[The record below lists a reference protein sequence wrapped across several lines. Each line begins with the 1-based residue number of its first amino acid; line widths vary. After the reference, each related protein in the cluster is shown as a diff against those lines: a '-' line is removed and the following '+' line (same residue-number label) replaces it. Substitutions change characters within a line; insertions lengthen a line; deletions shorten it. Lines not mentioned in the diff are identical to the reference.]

1 MNKNMNFLNRH
12 ATWIYILAGI
22 CIVCVLLIPY
32 GKRIYDQTPKYKWN
46 IQQMGNT
53 KSKEPFGA
61 KYLDEY
67 LHEYWKGKLYVEAD
81 ADTAFAKFGKSRANY
96 LFVGSG
102 YQLNDD
108 YEGFDELISRVNA
121 GSRLL
126 FAGTEY
132 EIAEH
137 LLIASWGGARDDF
150 NILDFLDREDKI
162 KRISLQLNNRSGNS
176 KPSSITVWENMVTVS
191 IGPILNDTLQNVTLQ
206 NDTLQD
212 SIVNEYKEFYKDR
225 PLGAYTPLIAFNDK
239 WDVAARRDIGKGCI
253 TLSFNDH
260 LFFTNYAVQ
269 NKELRIGMEHIME
282 CTFDKSLPLIII
294 YSDYEIEKDA
304 EGTPFMVLLKH
315 PATALFLW
323 LLCAALALAIIFN
336 TRRRRR
342 PENENKKVQNTSI
355 NFIRHLAT
363 IYTDDTD
370 YRELLRIE
378 KRVLLY
384 KLRKEF
390 YFDMRTRN
398 FSEVS
403 QFASILAANRG
414 LNEERVK
421 EVLTTLEELT
431 ASGVQVDAKSYRLCL
446 EQLEPLSRPSGDL
459 SP

>member
-1 MNKNMNFLNRH
+1 MNKSMNFLNRH
-12 ATWIYILAGI
+12 ATWIYIAAGI

-32 GKRIYDQTPKYKWN
+32 GKRLYDQIPQYEWEEK
-46 IQQMGNT
+46 QMGST

-67 LHEYWKGKLYVEAD
+67 LHDYWKGKLYVEAD
-81 ADTAFAKFGKSRANY
+81 ADSAFAKFGKKKANY
-96 LFVGSG
+96 LFVNSG
-102 YQLNDD
+102 YQVADSAHI
-108 YEGFDELISRVNA
+108 FQLISMANTGNRVLIA
-121 GSRLL
+121 DM
-126 FAGTEY
+126 EY
-132 EIAEH
+132 EIARR
-137 LLIASWGGARDDF
+137 LLIETWRGESDYF
-150 NILDFLDREDKI
+150 NIQDFLDRENEI
-162 KRISLQLNNRSGNS
+162 SRISLYLCEKSNG
-176 KPSSITVWENMVTVS
+176 KPDSIMVWENMVTET
-191 IGPILNDTLQNVTLQ
+191 ICILQEDSLQ
-206 NDTLQD
+206 NDTTED
-212 SIVNEYKEFYKDR
+212 GIVIADEYCDFYGDL
-225 PLGAYTPLIAFNDK
+225 PLGSYTPLISFNDK

-253 TLSFNDH
+253 TLSFNNH

-269 NKELRIGMEHIME
+269 NKDLRIGMEHIME

-294 YSDYEIEKDA
+294 YNDYEDENDTD
-304 EGTPFMVLLKH
+304 GTPFMVLLKH

-342 PENENKKVQNTSI
+342 PENVNKKVQNSSI

-390 YFDMRTRN
+390 YFDMRTRD

-421 EVLTTLEELT
+421 EVLSTLEELT

-446 EQLEPLSRPSGDL
+446 EQLDTIN
-459 SP
+459 

>member
-1 MNKNMNFLNRH
+1 MNKSMNFLNRH
-12 ATWIYILAGI
+12 ATWIYIAAGI

-32 GKRIYDQTPKYKWN
+32 GKRLYDQIPKYEWEEK
-46 IQQMGNT
+46 QMGST

-67 LHEYWKGKLYVEAD
+67 LHDYWKGKLYVEAD
-81 ADTAFAKFGKSRANY
+81 ADSAFAKFWKKKANY
-96 LFVGSG
+96 LFVNSG
-102 YQLNDD
+102 YQVADSAHI
-108 YEGFDELISRVNA
+108 FQLISMANTGNRVLIA
-121 GSRLL
+121 DM
-126 FAGTEY
+126 EY
-132 EIAEH
+132 EIARR
-137 LLIASWGGARDDF
+137 LLIETWRGESDYF
-150 NILDFLDREDKI
+150 NIQDFLDRENEI
-162 KRISLQLNNRSGNS
+162 SRISLYLCEKSNG
-176 KPSSITVWENMVTVS
+176 KPDSIMVWENMVTET
-191 IGPILNDTLQNVTLQ
+191 ICILQEDSLQ
-206 NDTLQD
+206 NDTTED
-212 SIVNEYKEFYKDR
+212 GIVIADEYCDFYGDL
-225 PLGAYTPLIAFNDK
+225 PLGSYTPLISFNDK

-253 TLSFNDH
+253 TLSFNNH

-269 NKELRIGMEHIME
+269 NKDLRIGMEHIME

-294 YSDYEIEKDA
+294 YNDYEDETDTD
-304 EGTPFMVLLKH
+304 GTPFMVLLKH

-342 PENENKKVQNTSI
+342 PENVNKKVQNSSI

-390 YFDMRTRN
+390 YFDMRTRD

-421 EVLTTLEELT
+421 EVLSTLEELT
-431 ASGVQVDAKSYRLCL
+431 ASGVQVDARSYRLCL
-446 EQLEPLSRPSGDL
+446 EQLDTIN
-459 SP
+459 

>member
-1 MNKNMNFLNRH
+1 MNFLNRH
-12 ATWIYILAGI
+12 ATWIYIAAGI

-32 GKRIYDQTPKYKWN
+32 GKRIYDQIPKYEWEEK
-46 IQQMGNT
+46 QMGST

-67 LHEYWKGKLYVEAD
+67 LHDYWKGKLYVEAD
-81 ADTAFAKFGKSRANY
+81 ADSAFAKFGKKKANY
-96 LFVGSG
+96 LFVNSG
-102 YQLNDD
+102 YQVADSAHI
-108 YEGFDELISRVNA
+108 FQLISMANTGNRVLIA
-121 GSRLL
+121 DM
-126 FAGTEY
+126 EY
-132 EIAEH
+132 EIARR
-137 LLIASWGGARDDF
+137 LLIETWRGESDYF
-150 NILDFLDREDKI
+150 NIQDFLDRENEI
-162 KRISLQLNNRSGNS
+162 SRISLYLCEKSNG
-176 KPSSITVWENMVTVS
+176 KPDSIMVWENMVTET
-191 IGPILNDTLQNVTLQ
+191 ICILQEDSLQ
-206 NDTLQD
+206 NDTTED
-212 SIVNEYKEFYKDR
+212 GIVIADEYCDFFGDL
-225 PLGAYTPLIAFNDK
+225 PLGSYTPLISFNDK

-253 TLSFNDH
+253 TLSFNNH

-269 NKELRIGMEHIME
+269 NKDLRIGMEHIME

-294 YSDYEIEKDA
+294 YNDYEDENDTD
-304 EGTPFMVLLKH
+304 GTPFMVLLKH

-342 PENENKKVQNTSI
+342 PENVNKKVQNSSI

-390 YFDMRTRN
+390 YFDMRTRD

-421 EVLTTLEELT
+421 EVLSTLEELT
-431 ASGVQVDAKSYRLCL
+431 ASGVQVDARSYRLCL
-446 EQLEPLSRPSGDL
+446 EQLDTIN
-459 SP
+459 

>member
-1 MNKNMNFLNRH
+1 MNKSMNFLNRH
-12 ATWIYILAGI
+12 ATWIYIAAGI

-32 GKRIYDQTPKYKWN
+32 GKRLYDQIPQYEWEEK
-46 IQQMGNT
+46 QMGST

-67 LHEYWKGKLYVEAD
+67 LHDYWKGKLYVEAD
-81 ADTAFAKFGKSRANY
+81 ADSAFAKFGKKKANY
-96 LFVGSG
+96 LFVNSG
-102 YQLNDD
+102 YQVADSAHI
-108 YEGFDELISRVNA
+108 FQLISMANTGNRVLIA
-121 GSRLL
+121 DM
-126 FAGTEY
+126 EY
-132 EIAEH
+132 EIARR
-137 LLIASWGGARDDF
+137 LLIETWRGESDYF
-150 NILDFLDREDKI
+150 NIQDFLDRENEI
-162 KRISLQLNNRSGNS
+162 SRISLYLCEKSNG
-176 KPSSITVWENMVTVS
+176 KPDSIMVWENMVTET
-191 IGPILNDTLQNVTLQ
+191 ICILQEDSLQ
-206 NDTLQD
+206 NDTTED
-212 SIVNEYKEFYKDR
+212 GIVIADEYCDFYGDL
-225 PLGAYTPLIAFNDK
+225 PLGSYTPLISFNDK

-253 TLSFNDH
+253 TLSFNNH

-269 NKELRIGMEHIME
+269 NKDLRIGMEHIME

-294 YSDYEIEKDA
+294 YNDYEDENDTD
-304 EGTPFMVLLKH
+304 GTPFMVLLKH

-342 PENENKKVQNTSI
+342 PENVNKKVQNSSI

-390 YFDMRTRN
+390 YFDMRTRD

-414 LNEERVK
+414 LNAERVK
-421 EVLTTLEELT
+421 EVLSTLEELT
-431 ASGVQVDAKSYRLCL
+431 ASGVQVDARSYRLCL
-446 EQLEPLSRPSGDL
+446 EQLDTIN
-459 SP
+459 

>member
-1 MNKNMNFLNRH
+1 MNKSMNFLNKH
-12 ATWIYILAGI
+12 ATWIYIAAGI

-32 GKRIYDQTPKYKWN
+32 GKRLYDQIPQYEWDEK
-46 IQQMGNT
+46 QMGST

-67 LHEYWKGKLYVEAD
+67 LHDYWKGKLYVEAD
-81 ADTAFAKFGKSRANY
+81 ADSAFAKFGKKKANY
-96 LFVGSG
+96 LFVNSG
-102 YQLNDD
+102 YQVADSAHI
-108 YEGFDELISRVNA
+108 FQLISMANTGNRVLIA
-121 GSRLL
+121 DM
-126 FAGTEY
+126 EY
-132 EIAEH
+132 EIARR
-137 LLIASWGGARDDF
+137 LLIETWRGESDYF
-150 NILDFLDREDKI
+150 NIQDFLDRENEI
-162 KRISLQLNNRSGNS
+162 SRISLYLCEKSNG
-176 KPSSITVWENMVTVS
+176 KPDSIMVWENMVTET
-191 IGPILNDTLQNVTLQ
+191 ICILQEDSLQ
-206 NDTLQD
+206 NDTTED
-212 SIVNEYKEFYKDR
+212 GIVIADEYCDFYGDL
-225 PLGAYTPLIAFNDK
+225 PLGSYTPLISFNDK

-253 TLSFNDH
+253 TLSFNNH

-269 NKELRIGMEHIME
+269 NKDLRIGMEHIME

-294 YSDYEIEKDA
+294 YNDYEDENDTD
-304 EGTPFMVLLKH
+304 GTPFMVLLKH

-342 PENENKKVQNTSI
+342 PENVNKKVQNSSI

-390 YFDMRTRN
+390 YFDMRTRD

-421 EVLTTLEELT
+421 EVLSTLEELT
-431 ASGVQVDAKSYRLCL
+431 ASGVQVDARSYRLCL
-446 EQLEPLSRPSGDL
+446 EQLDTIN
-459 SP
+459 

>member
-1 MNKNMNFLNRH
+1 MNKSMNFLNRH
-12 ATWIYILAGI
+12 ATWIYIAAGI

-32 GKRIYDQTPKYKWN
+32 GKRLYDQIPQYEWEEK
-46 IQQMGNT
+46 QMGST

-67 LHEYWKGKLYVEAD
+67 LHDYWKGKLYVEAD
-81 ADTAFAKFGKSRANY
+81 ADSAFAKFGKKKANY
-96 LFVGSG
+96 LFVNSG
-102 YQLNDD
+102 YQVADSAHI
-108 YEGFDELISRVNA
+108 FQLISMANTGNRVLIA
-121 GSRLL
+121 DM
-126 FAGTEY
+126 EY
-132 EIAEH
+132 EIARR
-137 LLIASWGGARDDF
+137 LLIETWRGESDYF
-150 NILDFLDREDKI
+150 NIQDFLDRENEI
-162 KRISLQLNNRSGNS
+162 SRISLYLCEKSNG
-176 KPSSITVWENMVTVS
+176 KPDSIMVWENMVTET
-191 IGPILNDTLQNVTLQ
+191 ICILQEDSLQ
-206 NDTLQD
+206 NDTTED
-212 SIVNEYKEFYKDR
+212 GIVIADEYCDFYGDL
-225 PLGAYTPLIAFNDK
+225 PLGSYTPLISFNDK

-253 TLSFNDH
+253 TLSFNNH

-269 NKELRIGMEHIME
+269 NKDLRIGMEHIME

-294 YSDYEIEKDA
+294 YNDYEDENDTD
-304 EGTPFMVLLKH
+304 GTPFMVLLKH

-342 PENENKKVQNTSI
+342 PENVNKKVQNSSI

-390 YFDMRTRN
+390 YFDMRTRD

-421 EVLTTLEELT
+421 EVLSTLEELT
-431 ASGVQVDAKSYRLCL
+431 ASGVQVDARSYRLCL
-446 EQLEPLSRPSGDL
+446 EQLDTIN
-459 SP
+459 

>member
-1 MNKNMNFLNRH
+1 MNKSMNFLNRH
-12 ATWIYILAGI
+12 ATWIYIAAGI

-32 GKRIYDQTPKYKWN
+32 GKRIYDQIPRYEWEEK
-46 IQQMGNT
+46 QMGST

-67 LHEYWKGKLYVEAD
+67 LHDYWKGKLYVEAD
-81 ADTAFAKFGKSRANY
+81 ADSAFAKFGKKKANY
-96 LFVGSG
+96 LFVNSG
-102 YQLNDD
+102 YQVADSAHI
-108 YEGFDELISRVNA
+108 FQLISMANTGNRVLIA
-121 GSRLL
+121 DM
-126 FAGTEY
+126 EY
-132 EIAEH
+132 EIARR
-137 LLIASWGGARDDF
+137 LLIETWRGESDYF
-150 NILDFLDREDKI
+150 NIQDFLDRENEI
-162 KRISLQLNNRSGNS
+162 SRISLYLCEKSNG
-176 KPSSITVWENMVTVS
+176 KPDSIMVWENMVTET
-191 IGPILNDTLQNVTLQ
+191 ICILQEDSLQ
-206 NDTLQD
+206 NDTTED
-212 SIVNEYKEFYKDR
+212 GIIIADEYCDFYGDL
-225 PLGAYTPLIAFNDK
+225 PLGSYTPLISFNDK

-253 TLSFNDH
+253 TLSFNNH

-269 NKELRIGMEHIME
+269 NKDLRIGMEHIME

-294 YSDYEIEKDA
+294 YNDYEDENDTD
-304 EGTPFMVLLKH
+304 GTPFMVLLKH

-342 PENENKKVQNTSI
+342 PENVNKKVQNSSI

-390 YFDMRTRN
+390 YFDMRTRD

-421 EVLTTLEELT
+421 EVLSTLEELT
-431 ASGVQVDAKSYRLCL
+431 ASGVQVDARSYRLCL
-446 EQLEPLSRPSGDL
+446 EQLDTIN
-459 SP
+459 

>member
-1 MNKNMNFLNRH
+1 MNKSMNFLNRH
-12 ATWIYILAGI
+12 ATWIYIAAGI

-32 GKRIYDQTPKYKWN
+32 GKRLYDQIPQYEWDEK
-46 IQQMGNT
+46 QMGST

-67 LHEYWKGKLYVEAD
+67 LHDYWKGKLYVEAD
-81 ADTAFAKFGKSRANY
+81 ADSAFAKFGKKKANY
-96 LFVGSG
+96 LFVNSG
-102 YQLNDD
+102 YQVADSAHI
-108 YEGFDELISRVNA
+108 FQLISMANTGNRVLIA
-121 GSRLL
+121 DM
-126 FAGTEY
+126 EY
-132 EIAEH
+132 EIARR
-137 LLIASWGGARDDF
+137 LLIETWRGESDYF
-150 NILDFLDREDKI
+150 NIQDFLDRENEI
-162 KRISLQLNNRSGNS
+162 SRISLYLCEKSNG
-176 KPSSITVWENMVTVS
+176 KPDSIMVWENMVTET
-191 IGPILNDTLQNVTLQ
+191 ICILQEDSLQ
-206 NDTLQD
+206 NDTTED
-212 SIVNEYKEFYKDR
+212 GIVIADEYCDFYGDL
-225 PLGAYTPLIAFNDK
+225 PLGSYTPLISFNDK

-253 TLSFNDH
+253 TLSFNNH

-269 NKELRIGMEHIME
+269 NKDLRIGMEHIME

-294 YSDYEIEKDA
+294 YNDYEDENDTD
-304 EGTPFMVLLKH
+304 GTPFMVLLKH

-323 LLCAALALAIIFN
+323 LLCAALAIAIIFN

-342 PENENKKVQNTSI
+342 PENVNKKVQNSSI

-390 YFDMRTRN
+390 YFDMRTRD

-421 EVLTTLEELT
+421 EVLSTLEELT

-446 EQLEPLSRPSGDL
+446 EQLDTIN
-459 SP
+459 

>member
-1 MNKNMNFLNRH
+1 MNFLNRH
-12 ATWIYILAGI
+12 ATWIYIAAGI

-32 GKRIYDQTPKYKWN
+32 GKRLYDQIPQYEWEEK
-46 IQQMGNT
+46 QMGST

-67 LHEYWKGKLYVEAD
+67 LHDYWKGKLYVEAD
-81 ADTAFAKFGKSRANY
+81 ADSAFAKFGKKKANY
-96 LFVGSG
+96 LFVNSG
-102 YQLNDD
+102 YQVADSAHI
-108 YEGFDELISRVNA
+108 FQLISMANTGNRVLIA
-121 GSRLL
+121 DM
-126 FAGTEY
+126 EY
-132 EIAEH
+132 EIARR
-137 LLIASWGGARDDF
+137 LLIETWRGGSDYF
-150 NILDFLDREDKI
+150 NIQDFLDRENEI
-162 KRISLQLNNRSGNS
+162 SRISLYLCEKSNG
-176 KPSSITVWENMVTVS
+176 KPDSIMVWENMVTET
-191 IGPILNDTLQNVTLQ
+191 ICILQEDSLQ
-206 NDTLQD
+206 NDTTED
-212 SIVNEYKEFYKDR
+212 GIVIADEYCDFYGDI
-225 PLGAYTPLIAFNDK
+225 PLGSYTPLISFNDK

-253 TLSFNDH
+253 TLSFNNH

-269 NKELRIGMEHIME
+269 NKDLRIGMEHIME

-294 YSDYEIEKDA
+294 YNDYEDENDTD
-304 EGTPFMVLLKH
+304 GTPFMVLLKH

-342 PENENKKVQNTSI
+342 PENVNKKVQNSSI

-390 YFDMRTRN
+390 YFDMRTRD

-421 EVLTTLEELT
+421 EVLSTLEELT
-431 ASGVQVDAKSYRLCL
+431 ASGVQVDARSYRLCL
-446 EQLEPLSRPSGDL
+446 EQLDTIN
-459 SP
+459 

>member
-1 MNKNMNFLNRH
+1 MNKSMNFLNRH
-12 ATWIYILAGI
+12 ATWIYIAAGI

-32 GKRIYDQTPKYKWN
+32 GKRLYDQIPKYEWEEK
-46 IQQMGNT
+46 QMGST

-67 LHEYWKGKLYVEAD
+67 LHDYWKGKLYVEAD
-81 ADTAFAKFGKSRANY
+81 ADSAFAKFGKKKANY
-96 LFVGSG
+96 LFVNSG
-102 YQLNDD
+102 YQVADSAHI
-108 YEGFDELISRVNA
+108 FQLISMANTGNRVLIA
-121 GSRLL
+121 DM
-126 FAGTEY
+126 EY
-132 EIAEH
+132 EIARR
-137 LLIASWGGARDDF
+137 LLIETWRGESDYF
-150 NILDFLDREDKI
+150 NIQDFLDRENEI
-162 KRISLQLNNRSGNS
+162 SRISLYLCEKSNG
-176 KPSSITVWENMVTVS
+176 KPDSIMVWENMVTET
-191 IGPILNDTLQNVTLQ
+191 ICILQEDSLQ
-206 NDTLQD
+206 NDTTED
-212 SIVNEYKEFYKDR
+212 GIVIADEYCDFYGDL
-225 PLGAYTPLIAFNDK
+225 PLGSYTPLISFNDK

-253 TLSFNDH
+253 TLSFNNH

-269 NKELRIGMEHIME
+269 NKDLRIGMEHIME
-282 CTFDKSLPLIII
+282 CTFDKSRSLIII
-294 YSDYEIEKDA
+294 YNDYEDENDTD
-304 EGTPFMVLLKH
+304 GTPFMVLLKH

-342 PENENKKVQNTSI
+342 PENVNKKVQNSSI

-390 YFDMRTRN
+390 YFDMRTRD

-421 EVLTTLEELT
+421 EVLSTLEELT
-431 ASGVQVDAKSYRLCL
+431 ASGVQVDARSYRLCL
-446 EQLEPLSRPSGDL
+446 EQLDTIN
-459 SP
+459 

>member
-1 MNKNMNFLNRH
+1 MNKSMNFLNRH
-12 ATWIYILAGI
+12 ATWIYIAAGI
-22 CIVCVLLIPY
+22 CIVCILLIPY
-32 GKRIYDQTPKYKWN
+32 GKRLYDQIPQYEWDEK
-46 IQQMGNT
+46 QMGST

-67 LHEYWKGKLYVEAD
+67 LHDYWKGKLYVEAD
-81 ADTAFAKFGKSRANY
+81 ADSAFAKFGKKKANY
-96 LFVGSG
+96 LFVNSG
-102 YQLNDD
+102 YQVADSAHI
-108 YEGFDELISRVNA
+108 FQLISMANTGNRVLIA
-121 GSRLL
+121 DM
-126 FAGTEY
+126 EY
-132 EIAEH
+132 EIARR
-137 LLIASWGGARDDF
+137 LLIETWRGESDYF
-150 NILDFLDREDKI
+150 NIQDFLDRENEI
-162 KRISLQLNNRSGNS
+162 SRISLYLCEKSNG
-176 KPSSITVWENMVTVS
+176 KPDSIMVWENMVTET
-191 IGPILNDTLQNVTLQ
+191 ICILQEDSLQ
-206 NDTLQD
+206 NDTTED
-212 SIVNEYKEFYKDR
+212 GIVIADEYCDFYGDL
-225 PLGAYTPLIAFNDK
+225 PLGSYTPLISFNDK

-253 TLSFNDH
+253 TLSFNNH

-269 NKELRIGMEHIME
+269 NKDLRIGMEHIME

-294 YSDYEIEKDA
+294 YNDYEDENDTD
-304 EGTPFMVLLKH
+304 GTPFMVLLKH

-342 PENENKKVQNTSI
+342 PENVNKKVQNSNI

-390 YFDMRTRN
+390 YFDMRTRD

-421 EVLTTLEELT
+421 EVLSTLEELT

-446 EQLEPLSRPSGDL
+446 EQLDTIN
-459 SP
+459 

>member
-1 MNKNMNFLNRH
+1 MNFLNKH
-12 ATWIYILAGI
+12 ATWIYIAAGI

-32 GKRIYDQTPKYKWN
+32 GKRLYDQIPQYEWDEK
-46 IQQMGNT
+46 QMGST

-67 LHEYWKGKLYVEAD
+67 LHDYWKGKLYVEAD
-81 ADTAFAKFGKSRANY
+81 ADSAFAKFGKKKANY
-96 LFVGSG
+96 LFVNSG
-102 YQLNDD
+102 YQVADSAHI
-108 YEGFDELISRVNA
+108 FQLISMANTGNRVLIA
-121 GSRLL
+121 DM
-126 FAGTEY
+126 EY
-132 EIAEH
+132 EIARR
-137 LLIASWGGARDDF
+137 LLIETWRGESDYF
-150 NILDFLDREDKI
+150 NIQDFLDRENEI
-162 KRISLQLNNRSGNS
+162 SRISLYLCEKSNG
-176 KPSSITVWENMVTVS
+176 KPDSIMVWENMVTET
-191 IGPILNDTLQNVTLQ
+191 ICILQEDSLQ
-206 NDTLQD
+206 NDTTED
-212 SIVNEYKEFYKDR
+212 GIVIADEYCDFYGDL
-225 PLGAYTPLIAFNDK
+225 PLGSYTPLISFNDK

-253 TLSFNDH
+253 TLSFNNH

-269 NKELRIGMEHIME
+269 NKDLRIGMEHIME

-294 YSDYEIEKDA
+294 YNDYEDENDTD
-304 EGTPFMVLLKH
+304 GTPFMVLLKH

-342 PENENKKVQNTSI
+342 PENVNKKVQNSSI

-390 YFDMRTRN
+390 YFDMRTRD

-421 EVLTTLEELT
+421 EVLSTLEELT
-431 ASGVQVDAKSYRLCL
+431 ASGVQVDARSYRLCL
-446 EQLEPLSRPSGDL
+446 EQLDTIN
-459 SP
+459 

>member
-1 MNKNMNFLNRH
+1 MNKSMNFLNKH
-12 ATWIYILAGI
+12 ATWIYIAAGI

-32 GKRIYDQTPKYKWN
+32 GKRLYDQIPQYEWDEK
-46 IQQMGNT
+46 QMGST

-67 LHEYWKGKLYVEAD
+67 LHDYWKGKLYVEAD
-81 ADTAFAKFGKSRANY
+81 ADSAFAKFGKKKANY
-96 LFVGSG
+96 LFVNSG
-102 YQLNDD
+102 YQVADSAHI
-108 YEGFDELISRVNA
+108 FQLISMANTDNRVLIA
-121 GSRLL
+121 DM
-126 FAGTEY
+126 EY
-132 EIAEH
+132 EIARR
-137 LLIASWGGARDDF
+137 LLIETWRGESDYF
-150 NILDFLDREDKI
+150 NIQDFLDRENEI
-162 KRISLQLNNRSGNS
+162 SRISLYLCEKSNG
-176 KPSSITVWENMVTVS
+176 KPDSIMVWENMVTET
-191 IGPILNDTLQNVTLQ
+191 ICILQEDSLQ
-206 NDTLQD
+206 NDTTED
-212 SIVNEYKEFYKDR
+212 GIVIADEYCDFYGDL
-225 PLGAYTPLIAFNDK
+225 PLGSYTPLISFNDK

-253 TLSFNDH
+253 TLSFNNH

-269 NKELRIGMEHIME
+269 NKDLRIGMEHIME

-294 YSDYEIEKDA
+294 YNDYEDETDTD
-304 EGTPFMVLLKH
+304 GTPFMVLLKH
-315 PATALFLW
+315 PATAMFLW

-342 PENENKKVQNTSI
+342 PENVNKKVQNSSI

-390 YFDMRTRN
+390 YFDMRTRD

-421 EVLTTLEELT
+421 EVLSTLEELT
-431 ASGVQVDAKSYRLCL
+431 ASGVQVDARSYRLCL
-446 EQLEPLSRPSGDL
+446 EQLDTIN
-459 SP
+459 

>member
-1 MNKNMNFLNRH
+1 MNKSMNFLNRH
-12 ATWIYILAGI
+12 ATWIYIAAGI

-32 GKRIYDQTPKYKWN
+32 GKRIYDQIPKYEWEEK
-46 IQQMGNT
+46 QMGST

-67 LHEYWKGKLYVEAD
+67 LHDYWKGKLYVEAD
-81 ADTAFAKFGKSRANY
+81 ADSAFAKFGKKKANY
-96 LFVGSG
+96 LFVNSG
-102 YQLNDD
+102 YQVADSAHI
-108 YEGFDELISRVNA
+108 FQLISMANTGNRVLIA
-121 GSRLL
+121 DM
-126 FAGTEY
+126 EY
-132 EIAEH
+132 EIARR
-137 LLIASWGGARDDF
+137 LLIETWRGGSDYF
-150 NILDFLDREDKI
+150 NIQDFLDRENEI
-162 KRISLQLNNRSGNS
+162 SRISLYLCEKSNG
-176 KPSSITVWENMVTVS
+176 KPDSIMVWENMVTET
-191 IGPILNDTLQNVTLQ
+191 ICILQEDSLQ
-206 NDTLQD
+206 NDTTED
-212 SIVNEYKEFYKDR
+212 GIVIADEYCDFYGDL
-225 PLGAYTPLIAFNDK
+225 PLGSYTPLISFNDK

-253 TLSFNDH
+253 TLSFNNH

-269 NKELRIGMEHIME
+269 NKDLRIGMEHIME

-294 YSDYEIEKDA
+294 YNDYEDENDTD
-304 EGTPFMVLLKH
+304 GTPFMVLLKH

-342 PENENKKVQNTSI
+342 PENVNKKVQNSSI

-390 YFDMRTRN
+390 YFDMRTRD

-421 EVLTTLEELT
+421 EVLSTLEELT
-431 ASGVQVDAKSYRLCL
+431 ASGVQVDARSYRLCL
-446 EQLEPLSRPSGDL
+446 EQLDTIN
-459 SP
+459 

>member
-1 MNKNMNFLNRH
+1 MNKSMNFLNRH
-12 ATWIYILAGI
+12 ATWIYIAAGI

-32 GKRIYDQTPKYKWN
+32 GKRLYDQIPQYEWEEK
-46 IQQMGNT
+46 QMGST

-67 LHEYWKGKLYVEAD
+67 LHDYWKGKLYVEAD
-81 ADTAFAKFGKSRANY
+81 ADSAFAKFGKKKANY
-96 LFVGSG
+96 LFVNSG
-102 YQLNDD
+102 YQVADSAHI
-108 YEGFDELISRVNA
+108 FQLISMANTGNRVLIA
-121 GSRLL
+121 DM
-126 FAGTEY
+126 EY
-132 EIAEH
+132 EIARR
-137 LLIASWGGARDDF
+137 LLIETWRGGSDYF
-150 NILDFLDREDKI
+150 NIQDFLDRENEI
-162 KRISLQLNNRSGNS
+162 SRISLYLCEKSNG
-176 KPSSITVWENMVTVS
+176 KPDSIMVWENMVTET
-191 IGPILNDTLQNVTLQ
+191 ICILQEDSLQ
-206 NDTLQD
+206 NDTTED
-212 SIVNEYKEFYKDR
+212 GIVIADEYCDFYGDL
-225 PLGAYTPLIAFNDK
+225 PLGSYTPLISFNDK

-253 TLSFNDH
+253 TLSFNNH

-269 NKELRIGMEHIME
+269 NKDLRIGMDHIME

-294 YSDYEIEKDA
+294 YNDYEDETDTD
-304 EGTPFMVLLKH
+304 GTPFMVLLKH

-342 PENENKKVQNTSI
+342 PENVNKKVQNSSI

-390 YFDMRTRN
+390 YFDMRTRD

-421 EVLTTLEELT
+421 EVLSTLEELT

-446 EQLEPLSRPSGDL
+446 EQLDTIN
-459 SP
+459 

>member
-1 MNKNMNFLNRH
+1 MNKSMNFLNRH
-12 ATWIYILAGI
+12 ATWIYIAAGI

-32 GKRIYDQTPKYKWN
+32 GKRLYDQIPKYEWEEK
-46 IQQMGNT
+46 QMGST

-67 LHEYWKGKLYVEAD
+67 LHDYWKGKLYVEAD
-81 ADTAFAKFGKSRANY
+81 ADSAFAKFGKKKANY
-96 LFVGSG
+96 LFVNSG
-102 YQLNDD
+102 YQVADSAHI
-108 YEGFDELISRVNA
+108 FQLISMANTGNRVLIA
-121 GSRLL
+121 DM
-126 FAGTEY
+126 EY
-132 EIAEH
+132 EIARR
-137 LLIASWGGARDDF
+137 LLIETWRGESDYF
-150 NILDFLDREDKI
+150 NIQDFLDRENEI
-162 KRISLQLNNRSGNS
+162 SRISLYLCEKSNG
-176 KPSSITVWENMVTVS
+176 KPDSIMVWENMVTET
-191 IGPILNDTLQNVTLQ
+191 ICILQEDSLQ
-206 NDTLQD
+206 NDTTED
-212 SIVNEYKEFYKDR
+212 GIVIADEYCDFYGDL
-225 PLGAYTPLIAFNDK
+225 PLGSYTPLISFNDK

-253 TLSFNDH
+253 TLSFNNH

-269 NKELRIGMEHIME
+269 NKDLRIGMKHIME

-294 YSDYEIEKDA
+294 YNDYEDETDTD
-304 EGTPFMVLLKH
+304 GTPFMVLLKH

-342 PENENKKVQNTSI
+342 PENVNKKVQNSSI

-390 YFDMRTRN
+390 YFDMRTRD

-421 EVLTTLEELT
+421 EVLSTLEELT
-431 ASGVQVDAKSYRLCL
+431 ASGVQVDARSYRLCL
-446 EQLEPLSRPSGDL
+446 EQLDTIN
-459 SP
+459 

>member
-1 MNKNMNFLNRH
+1 MNKSMNFLNRH
-12 ATWIYILAGI
+12 ATWIYIAAGI

-32 GKRIYDQTPKYKWN
+32 GKRIYDQIPKYEWEEK
-46 IQQMGNT
+46 QMGST

-67 LHEYWKGKLYVEAD
+67 LHDYWKGKLYVEAD
-81 ADTAFAKFGKSRANY
+81 ADSAFAKFGKKKANY
-96 LFVGSG
+96 LFVNSG
-102 YQLNDD
+102 YQVADSAHI
-108 YEGFDELISRVNA
+108 FQLISMANTGNRVLIA
-121 GSRLL
+121 DMEYAIARRLL
-126 FAGTEY
+126 IET
-132 EIAEH
+132 
-137 LLIASWGGARDDF
+137 WRGGSDYF
-150 NILDFLDREDKI
+150 NIQDFLDRENEI
-162 KRISLQLNNRSGNS
+162 SRISLYLCEKSNG
-176 KPSSITVWENMVTVS
+176 KPDSIMVWENMVTET
-191 IGPILNDTLQNVTLQ
+191 ICILQEDSLQ
-206 NDTLQD
+206 NDTTED
-212 SIVNEYKEFYKDR
+212 GIVIADEYCDFYGDL
-225 PLGAYTPLIAFNDK
+225 PLGSYTPLISFNDK

-253 TLSFNDH
+253 TLSFNNH

-269 NKELRIGMEHIME
+269 NKDLRIGMEHIME

-294 YSDYEIEKDA
+294 YNDYEDENDTD
-304 EGTPFMVLLKH
+304 GTPFMVLLKH

-323 LLCAALALAIIFN
+323 LLCAALALALIFN

-342 PENENKKVQNTSI
+342 PENVNKKVQNSSI

-390 YFDMRTRN
+390 YFDMRTRD

-421 EVLTTLEELT
+421 EVLSTLEELT
-431 ASGVQVDAKSYRLCL
+431 ASGVQVDARSYRLCL
-446 EQLEPLSRPSGDL
+446 EQLDTIN
-459 SP
+459 

>member
-1 MNKNMNFLNRH
+1 MNKSMNFLNRH
-12 ATWIYILAGI
+12 ATWIYIAAGI

-32 GKRIYDQTPKYKWN
+32 GKRLYDQIPQYEWDEK
-46 IQQMGNT
+46 QMGST

-67 LHEYWKGKLYVEAD
+67 LHDYWKGKLYVEAD
-81 ADTAFAKFGKSRANY
+81 ADSAFAKFGKKKANY
-96 LFVGSG
+96 LFVNSG
-102 YQLNDD
+102 YQVADSAHI
-108 YEGFDELISRVNA
+108 FQLISMANTGNRVLIA
-121 GSRLL
+121 DM
-126 FAGTEY
+126 EY
-132 EIAEH
+132 EIARR
-137 LLIASWGGARDDF
+137 LLIETWRGESDYF
-150 NILDFLDREDKI
+150 NIQDFLDRENEI
-162 KRISLQLNNRSGNS
+162 SRISLYLCEKSNG
-176 KPSSITVWENMVTVS
+176 KPDSIMVWENMVTET
-191 IGPILNDTLQNVTLQ
+191 ICILQEDSLQ
-206 NDTLQD
+206 NDTTED
-212 SIVNEYKEFYKDR
+212 GIVIADEYCDFYGDL
-225 PLGAYTPLIAFNDK
+225 PLGSYTPLISFNDK

-253 TLSFNDH
+253 TLSFNNH

-269 NKELRIGMEHIME
+269 NKDLRIGMEHIME

-294 YSDYEIEKDA
+294 YNDYEDENDTD
-304 EGTPFMVLLKH
+304 GTPFMVLLKH

-342 PENENKKVQNTSI
+342 PENVNKKVQNSSI

-390 YFDMRTRN
+390 YFDMRTRD

-421 EVLTTLEELT
+421 EVLSTLEELT
-431 ASGVQVDAKSYRLCL
+431 ASGVQVDARSYRLCL
-446 EQLEPLSRPSGDL
+446 EQLDTIN
-459 SP
+459 